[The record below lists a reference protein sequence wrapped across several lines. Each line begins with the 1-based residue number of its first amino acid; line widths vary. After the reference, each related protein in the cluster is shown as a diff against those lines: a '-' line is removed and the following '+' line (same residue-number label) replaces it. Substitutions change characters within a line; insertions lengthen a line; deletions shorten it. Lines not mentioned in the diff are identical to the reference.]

1 MQGGTSHH
9 GAPQLSSLSDA
20 HVESLDKAFLFLLGF
35 TTFSFAALQVVLGTA
50 ASATDG
56 ARRAL
61 VLFVPF
67 FFTGLI
73 YPFYI
78 GHIRGAVDSSYWKS
92 SMLLRVR
99 GWVYLVAGASTYAA
113 MVVTSVLGDSSE
125 FAGVAFYAYFVV
137 VFLGVVLSH
146 RIIRFAMRVTGT
158 SRPTDLVLTRAAVG
172 SAIFLALSAYSSE
185 ELLRRW
191 LFSEY
196 RPPWIQQV
204 DLFAR
209 LAWPAAFFL
218 LLFVLIERG
227 STALSTPEMD
237 LTWQACISTLSHER
251 EERSK
256 FRGFIWF
263 GRISCEVLSDSL
275 IFLYVESFSRASA
288 LCLAALSIVAYLA
301 LHWLYL
307 VHSAVGWTLALL
319 AVILVVI
326 AIRLYSEVPVE
337 GIRDTYPRTKAE
349 LRSVW
354 RRMLDC

>member
-1 MQGGTSHH
+1 
-9 GAPQLSSLSDA
+9 
-20 HVESLDKAFLFLLGF
+20 VESLDKAFLFLLGF
-35 TTFSFAALQVVLGTA
+35 TTFSFTALQVVLGTSGS
-50 ASATDG
+50 ASDG

-73 YPFYI
+73 YPFYV
-78 GHIRGAVDSSYWKS
+78 GYIRGAVDSSYWKS
-92 SMLLRVR
+92 SMLQRVR
-99 GWVYLVAGASTYAA
+99 GWVYLAAGTSTYAA
-113 MVVTSVLGDSSE
+113 MVVTSVLEDSPE

-158 SRPTDLVLTRAAVG
+158 SRPTDLVLTRATVG
-172 SAIFLALSAYSSE
+172 SAILLGLSAYSSE

-218 LLFVLIERG
+218 LLFVLVERA
-227 STALSTPEMD
+227 SIALSTPEVD
-237 LTWQACISTLSHER
+237 LMWQACISTRSHER
-251 EERSK
+251 EKRSK

-263 GRISCEVLSDSL
+263 GRISHEVLMDSST
-275 IFLYVESFSRASA
+275 FLYVEFLSSASA

-307 VHSAVGWTLALL
+307 VHSAIGWTLATL
-319 AVILVVI
+319 AVLLVVI
-326 AIRLYSEVPVE
+326 AIRIYSKVPVE
-337 GIRDTYPRTKAE
+337 RIRDTYPRTEAE

-354 RRMLDC
+354 RRLDC